1 MRTRTR
7 PISDAAG
14 AVRPLHKVPAANHR
28 AGADRW
34 TKVAIAAFVM
44 MIAMRPIANVDLW
57 WILSHGR
64 AVVDGCLAPSQHL
77 LAGDSLAEAP
87 WLQGVPFTL
96 LYLFGGVFPLM
107 VFKLVAVTSGA
118 AWCWKHSAGLPD
130 SFRLVA
136 TTSFVVATHSALG
149 PTAPLWD
156 ALGLLAAMHRL
167 SRMRTELDLSAATK
181 FGLLACLWS
190 NLGSLSILVFLPLAM
205 AALSSD
211 EDPRCATSRKRWL
224 LIAGAALLGSCLT
237 PRGPFT
243 LWDSLRQ
250 LAPWLV
256 EPQAVLDQTSWR
268 PLWDLPPDGLV
279 VAWSLLTL
287 LTLAGML
294 LSPSASRGA
303 WLLFALVQCLGVR
316 SYPSAV
322 VLSVWLSV
330 RTIEVWRQVPQT
342 WPQWFA
348 HASVINVTRFVCL
361 SLGGMAAWGME
372 PFSESRTGWGLSRQ
386 LEVRE
391 LAAAIGTTT
400 HRGTAHC
407 TDVLAAGMLAWSEVP
422 NIKPFLVPHRALLNG
437 TLRDEVLLTR
447 ELETGWLQRHQR
459 SDGTLG
465 GWWLTLQSRQTVLV
479 VTAADR
485 AALILGLES
494 TLWKPLSLDSPVIP
508 YAMAGDRE
516 FSPRIVQVLN
526 QRELVDRGAWSYQ
539 AEPPA
544 GNDRLL
550 DAIGVVTGALDSRTL
565 ARQARVLRAM
575 NLPQAAMR
583 VLRPSL
589 SSATSTMPFTMLDS
603 AVRREL
609 VACQVELADREWLT
623 CGAIDEFRSAVVD
636 RLIAS
641 DRRRLPPMPAV
652 EKTTLADAVV
662 SRRRTAVELYLQGN
676 PLAAAE
682 LLVGDD
688 PSMMCARAALLWE
701 AGVPEQAF
709 EVWTALT
716 VQFPASRF
724 ALVGRHALDSSNY

>member
-1 MRTRTR
+1 M
-7 PISDAAG
+7 AF
-14 AVRPLHKVPAANHR
+14 
-28 AGADRW
+28 
-34 TKVAIAAFVM
+34 AAFVL
-44 MIAMRPIANVDLW
+44 MIAMRPIANADLW
-57 WILSHGR
+57 WVLSHGR
-64 AVVDGCLAPSQHL
+64 AAVDGSLAPSQHL
-77 LAGDSLAEAP
+77 LAGDSMAEAP
-87 WLQGVPFTL
+87 WLQGVPFL
-96 LYLFGGVFPLM
+96 LLFLFGGVFPLM
-107 VFKLVAVTSGA
+107 ALKLAAVSGGA
-118 AWCWKHSAGLPD
+118 AWCWRHGCGLPD

-136 TTSFVVATHSALG
+136 TASFVVATHSVFG

-156 ALGLLAAMHRL
+156 ALGLMIAMRW
-167 SRMRTELDLSAATK
+167 SRQIRVESLRSTATR
-181 FGLLACLWS
+181 FGVLTCLWS
-190 NLGSLSILVFLPLAM
+190 NLGSLPILVYLPLATE
-205 AALSSD
+205 ALSND
-211 EDPRCATSRKRWL
+211 EDNRSATSRKRWL

-294 LSPSASRGA
+294 LSRSTSRGA

-322 VLSVWLSV
+322 VLSVWLTV

-361 SLGGMAAWGME
+361 SLGGMAAWGIE

-407 TDVLAAGMLAWSEVP
+407 TDVLAVGMLAWSEVP

-459 SDGTLG
+459 SDGTPG
-465 GWWLTLQSRQTVLV
+465 GWWLTLQLRQTVLV
-479 VTAADR
+479 VTSADR
-485 AALILGLES
+485 ASLILGLES

-550 DAIGVVTGALDSRTL
+550 DAIGMVTGAPDSRTL
-565 ARQARVLRAM
+565 TRQAHVLRAM

-583 VLRPSL
+583 VLRPIL
-589 SSATSTMPFTMLDS
+589 SSSLMQFAMLDS
-603 AVRREL
+603 TPHREL

-623 CGAIDEFRSAVVD
+623 CGEIDEFRRAVVD

-641 DRRRLPPMPAV
+641 DQRRLPPMPAV
-652 EKTTLADAVV
+652 EKTTLTEAIV
-662 SRRRTAVELYLQGN
+662 SRRRTAVELYLRGN

>member
-1 MRTRTR
+1 M
-7 PISDAAG
+7 AF
-14 AVRPLHKVPAANHR
+14 
-28 AGADRW
+28 
-34 TKVAIAAFVM
+34 AAFVL
-44 MIAMRPIANVDLW
+44 MIAMRPIANADLW
-57 WILSHGR
+57 WVLSHGR
-64 AVVDGCLAPSQHL
+64 AVVDGSLAPSQHL

-87 WLQGVPFTL
+87 WLQGVPFL
-96 LYLFGGVFPLM
+96 LLFLFGGVFPLM
-107 VFKLVAVTSGA
+107 ALKLAAVSGGA
-118 AWCWKHSAGLPD
+118 AWCWRHGCGLPD
-130 SFRLVA
+130 SFRLAA
-136 TTSFVVATHSALG
+136 TASFVVATHSAFG

-156 ALGLLAAMHRL
+156 ALGLMIAMRW
-167 SRMRTELDLSAATK
+167 SRQIRVESLRSTATR
-181 FGLLACLWS
+181 FAVLTCLWS
-190 NLGSLSILVFLPLAM
+190 NLGSLPILVYLPLATE
-205 AALSSD
+205 ALSND
-211 EDPRCATSRKRWL
+211 EDNRSATSRKRWL
-224 LIAGAALLGSCLT
+224 LITGATLLGSGLT
-237 PRGPFT
+237 PRGPLT

-256 EPQAVLDQTSWR
+256 ESQAVLDQTSWR
-268 PLWDLPPDGLV
+268 PLWDIPWDGLV
-279 VAWSLLTL
+279 IAWSLLTL

-294 LSPSASRGA
+294 QSPSTSRGA
-303 WLLFALVQCLGVR
+303 WLMFALVQGFGLR

-322 VLSVWLSV
+322 VLSVWLAV
-330 RTIEVWRQVPQT
+330 RTIEVWQQIPQT
-342 WPQWFA
+342 WPQWFS
-348 HASVINVTRFVCL
+348 HASVINAARIVCM
-361 SLGGMAAWGME
+361 SIGGMAALGME

-391 LAAAIGTTT
+391 LAAAIGTTN

-407 TDVLAAGMLAWSEVP
+407 ADILAAGMLAWSEVP

-437 TLRDEVLLTR
+437 TLRDEVLVTR

-459 SDGTLG
+459 SDETPG

-479 VTAADR
+479 VTSADR
-485 AALILGLES
+485 ASLISGLES

-526 QRELVDRGAWSYQ
+526 QRELVDRGSWSYQ
-539 AEPPA
+539 VEPAA

-550 DAIGVVTGALDSRTL
+550 DAIGLVTGVPDSRTL

-583 VLRPSL
+583 VLRPIL
-589 SSATSTMPFTMLDS
+589 SSSLMQFVKLDS
-603 AVRREL
+603 TAHREL

-623 CGAIDEFRSAVVD
+623 CGAIDEFRRAVVD

-652 EKTTLADAVV
+652 EKTTLTEAVV
-662 SRRRTAVELYLQGN
+662 SRRRTAVELYLRGN

-716 VQFPASRF
+716 VRFPASRF